1 MPENGSV
8 VVLSGV
14 DGKGGG
20 CVGFTARV
28 SGNDFDFA
36 TVNVATLGDVEMPH
50 AVVNQ
55 LVFASLFKTNQKT
68 TLHHLLPRKSYACN
82 INVPFDNYFSHFNI
96 GFPIR
101 KIMPPPFR
109 LSRLLCLS

>member
-1 MPENGSV
+1 MNGDGLTFDVVPENGSV

-55 LVFASLFKTNQKT
+55 LVFASLFKATKKHIT
-68 TLHHLLPRKSYACN
+68 SPVTILVRR
-82 INVPFDNYFSHFNI
+82 VF
-96 GFPIR
+96 
-101 KIMPPPFR
+101 
-109 LSRLLCLS
+109 

>member
-1 MPENGSV
+1 MATSAVPFFKLESSRALLLKLNGDDGLTFDVVPENGSV
-8 VVLSGV
+8 VVLSGI

-28 SGNDFDFA
+28 SGDDFDFA

-55 LVFASLFKTNQKT
+55 LVFASLLKT
-68 TLHHLLPRKSYACN
+68 TKKRHYITCYYIKMRR
-82 INVPFDNYFSHFNI
+82 VF
-96 GFPIR
+96 
-101 KIMPPPFR
+101 
-109 LSRLLCLS
+109 